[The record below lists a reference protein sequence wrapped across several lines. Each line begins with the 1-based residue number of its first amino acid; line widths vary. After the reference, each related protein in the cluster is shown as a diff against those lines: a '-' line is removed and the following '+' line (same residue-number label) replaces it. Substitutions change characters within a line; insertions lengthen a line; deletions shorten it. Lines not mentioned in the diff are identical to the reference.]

1 MIKIIVDSGSSIK
14 QSEAKKYDV
23 DILPLKILMG
33 EKEYLDDVDLSVDN
47 FYEEFLK
54 TKKMPKTSLPNL
66 EDAENIVSK
75 YTKSG
80 YDVIFLTISSGIS
93 GAFNAMRLLFQDNP
107 HVRVIDSKLAVGGIR
122 LLVEEANRYKN
133 ESLDFV
139 EEKINSLI
147 PRVKILAIPEKLDYL
162 LKGGRLSP
170 LSWLVGTFLQL
181 KPIISFKDG
190 KVVAETKKLGIK
202 NSMIYIKQELD
213 RLGVDE
219 NYPIIASYTYKDD
232 NLQKL
237 ISMTSEDQKAQMKVF
252 DNLDPAIA
260 CHWGPNAF
268 GFIFVTK

>member
-139 EEKINSLI
+139 EEKINALI

-202 NSMIYIKQELD
+202 NSMVYIKQELD